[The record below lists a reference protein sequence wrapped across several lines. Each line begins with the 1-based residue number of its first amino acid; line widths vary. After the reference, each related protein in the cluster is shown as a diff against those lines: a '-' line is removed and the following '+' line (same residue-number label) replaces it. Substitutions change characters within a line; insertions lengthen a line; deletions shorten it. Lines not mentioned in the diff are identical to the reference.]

1 MQLLNQ
7 NQSQENP
14 YITIDRT
21 NEMVHLGVWLS
32 EDLTWNKHISELCKK
47 AYPRV
52 NILTRL
58 KYVGTSEDD
67 LIELYCLLIRSLTEY
82 CSVAFHSSLSIQLSN
97 KIEAIQKTSLR
108 VILGVMYVDYQSALE
123 MCGLDTLFTRREN
136 KSLHFAILLT
146 CNLQV

>member
-1 MQLLNQ
+1 MQLLDQ

-52 NILTRL
+52 KILTRL

-67 LIELYCLLIRSLTEY
+67 LIE
-82 CSVAFHSSLSIQLSN
+82 Q
-97 KIEAIQKTSLR
+97 
-108 VILGVMYVDYQSALE
+108 
-123 MCGLDTLFTRREN
+123 
-136 KSLHFAILLT
+136 
-146 CNLQV
+146 